1 MRDDKRI
8 KESSRIIR
16 QLITDGIIVKPIGSE
31 AKFFMKK
38 SYDSIQVA
46 SRLLEL
52 IDNEGLPAEIW
63 IINSSYYAMFFAA
76 TALLAK
82 FGHKIRTDIGI
93 HKLTYHAL
101 VHFFVVDDNKLEKHF
116 IEEYKD
122 SVEQAEELLQLSEEK
137 TEKIIKDL
145 DNEIFKRKIFT
156 YDLSKTAERT
166 KAETSLGRAKN
177 FVKEIE
183 VMIK

>member
-1 MRDDKRI
+1 MLDDKRI

-76 TALLAK
+76 TAALAK
-82 FGHKIRTDIGI
+82 SGHKIKMETGI
-93 HKLTYHAL
+93 HSLTYHAM
-101 VHFFVVDDNKLEKHF
+101 VHYFVAEENKLLKTLVED
-116 IEEYKD
+116 YKD
-122 SVEQAEELLQLSEEK
+122 AVDEAKKTLQIGEKVKEIIEDLNIELS
-137 TEKIIKDL
+137 
-145 DNEIFKRKIFT
+145 KRKTFT
-156 YDLSKTAERT
+156 YDLGESAERK
-166 KAETSLGRAKN
+166 KAEISLLRAKN
-177 FVKEIE
+177 FVSE
-183 VMIK
+183 VEKMV